1 MKLRLALATAA
12 FGVAAVLGLTAC
24 QHGLAGTSA
33 GASAADSGIT
43 TLSPE
48 ETALTLLGYDE
59 QDVIT
64 DVPADSPSA
73 AASGGPAASA
83 SAGKNG
89 AGHRRIKRLAVRRAL
104 ARNVE
109 HGEVVIDTKDGT
121 KTVDIQRGTV
131 TAITDTTITVKSTDG
146 FTLTWTFGNPL
157 HVIEHRSTIQAKD
170 IAVGAKVG
178 VAGAKVGD
186 TVTATLVVIP
196 NNN

>member
-24 QHGLAGTSA
+24 QHGLAGTSSA

-73 AASGGPAASA
+73 AASPGA

-89 AGHRRIKRLAVRRAL
+89 AGHRRIRRLAVRRAL

-109 HGEVVIDTKDGT
+109 HGEAVIDTKDGP

-146 FTLTWTFGNPL
+146 FTLTWTFGSPL
-157 HVIEHRSTIQAKD
+157 HVIEHRDTIQAKD

-178 VAGAKVGD
+178 VAGAKQGD

-196 NNN
+196 NN

>member
-24 QHGLAGTSA
+24 QHGLTGT
-33 GASAADSGIT
+33 AADSGAT

-48 ETALTLLGYDE
+48 QTALTLLGYDE

-64 DVPADSPSA
+64 DVPAEASSA
-73 AASGGPAASA
+73 APSASA
-83 SAGKNG
+83 SAGKKG
-89 AGHRRIKRLAVRRAL
+89 AGHRRVKRLAVRRAL

-109 HGEVVIDTKDGT
+109 HGEVVIDAKDGP

-146 FTLTWTFGNPL
+146 FTLTWTFGSPL
-157 HVIEHRSTIQAKD
+157 HVIEHRDTIQAKD

-178 VAGAKVGD
+178 VAGAKQGS

-196 NNN
+196 NQ

>member
-12 FGVAAVLGLTAC
+12 LAVAALT
-24 QHGLAGTSA
+24 GLAACGQGTDSA
-33 GASAADSGIT
+33 SADSGIT
-43 TLSPE
+43 TLTPE
-48 ETALTLLGYDE
+48 QTALTLLGYTDE
-59 QDVIT
+59 DVVG
-64 DVPADSPSA
+64 DNPASDPSPSPSA
-73 AASGGPAASA
+73 SGPT
-83 SAGKNG
+83 KTKP
-89 AGHRRIKRLAVRRAL
+89 HHPRVRRLTVRRAL

-146 FTLTWTFGNPL
+146 FTLTWTFGSPL

-170 IAVGAKVG
+170 VAVGAKVG

-196 NNN
+196 NK